1 MKIVTRILGVGLG
14 VVSAAVGGVTAGA
27 RAESGTEAPVWFP
40 ADAVVDVTRP
50 PYGAKPDD
58 GVDDTAAIQ
67 RAITDLVD
75 TGRTLYLPA
84 GVYEVSKPLVAK
96 DRDGRWRAHLT
107 IQGQG
112 RDRTILR
119 LADGA
124 AGFGDVAK
132 PAAVLATG
140 SHWEKGDG
148 LEGGGNKAFRNN
160 VFDLTIDTGARNPG
174 AIGIAWAVSNQG
186 VLKNVTVRSGDGA
199 GVAGIS
205 MRRQIPGPG
214 FITGVVVSGFDV
226 GIDVGDIQ
234 YGVTMEHVTV
244 SGQHVAGIRT
254 DKNLLHIRALT
265 SENTVPAIRMT
276 NLESGL
282 TLLDSRL
289 SGGAADTFAIDGN
302 GSVRLRRVEIN
313 GYRADAVRVRGVVA
327 EGRSQAELMAPGRL
341 GDTKA
346 AGELIAVEEA
356 PEPAVVKP
364 ENWVGVGA
372 RREGEADDTEAIRR
386 AFAAGRS
393 VVYFPAGRTYF
404 LSDTI
409 AVRPPVARVLGMGSE
424 ISLGAAEAP
433 FSDRAKPRPLFRIE
447 GGEGAPALF
456 FERMFFNAQ
465 YPGEVLFEND
475 SPRDLVIRH
484 SMGWVGGDGS
494 RRSYRNTARA
504 TGRLFV
510 EDVFLPGWEFTG
522 QRVWAR
528 QLNPENWDSDGSEA
542 QVINRGGRLWVLG
555 FKTEGAAPFLA
566 TTAGGVTELL
576 GAYNYVSAAK
586 TDPLPR
592 AAVPYVI
599 EDATAAL
606 AFTTENFRPEDYAV
620 YIRETRDGKVVGQA
634 GGGDLWPRNG
644 RKGDRAFVATL
655 WRTGDR

>member
-1 MKIVTRILGVGLG
+1 MKIVMRILGVGLAVAG
-14 VVSAAVGGVTAGA
+14 AAAGGVA
-27 RAESGTEAPVWFP
+27 AEAAAHAAEAPVWFP
-40 ADAVVDVTRP
+40 ADAVIDATLP
-50 PYGAKPDD
+50 PYSAKPDD

-67 RAITDLVD
+67 RAMTDLVD

-84 GVYEVSKPLVAK
+84 GVYEVSKPLEAK
-96 DRDGRWRAHLT
+96 DREGHWRAHLT

-124 AGFGDVAK
+124 AGFGDAAK

-148 LEGGGNKAFRNN
+148 LAGGGNKAFRNN
-160 VFDLTIDTGARNPG
+160 VFDLTINTGARNPG

-186 VLKNVTVRSGDGA
+186 VLKNVNVRSGDGA

-214 FITGVVVSGFDV
+214 FITGVVVTGFDV
-226 GIDVGDIQ
+226 GVDVGDIQ

-244 SGQHVAGIRT
+244 KGQRVAGVRT
-254 DKNLLHIRALT
+254 EKNLLHIRRLT

-289 SGGAADTFAIDGN
+289 SGGAADALAIDGD
-302 GSVRLRRVEIN
+302 GSVRLRRVEID
-313 GYRADAVRVRGVVA
+313 GYRADAVRVRGTVVK
-327 EGRSQAELMAPGRL
+327 GRSHAEFLAPGRS
-341 GDTKA
+341 GDTQA
-346 AGELIAVEEA
+346 AGELIAIEES
-356 PEPAVVKP
+356 PEPAAVKP
-364 ENWVGVGA
+364 EEWVGVGA
-372 RREGEADDTEAIRR
+372 RREGEPDDTEAIRR
-386 AFAAGRS
+386 AFAAGKR

-409 AVRPPVARVLGMGSE
+409 AVRPPVVRVLGMGSE
-424 ISLGAAEAP
+424 ISLGAAQTP
-433 FSDRAKPRPLFRIE
+433 FNDRANPRPLFRIE
-447 GGEGAPALF
+447 GGEGAPVLF

-465 YPGEVLFEND
+465 YQGEVLFEND
-475 SPRDLVIRH
+475 SPRDLVIRY
-484 SMGWVGGDGS
+484 SMGWVGGEGS
-494 RRSYRNTARA
+494 RRSYQNTARA
-504 TGRLFV
+504 TGRVFV
-510 EDVFLPGWEFTG
+510 EDVFLPGWEFTN

-542 QVINRGGRLWVLG
+542 QVVNRGGRLWVLG

-586 TDPLPR
+586 PDPLPV
-592 AAVPYVI
+592 ASVPYVI

-620 YIRETRDGKVVGQA
+620 YIRETRGGKVLEWRGS
-634 GGGDLWPRNG
+634 DLWPRNG
-644 RKGDRAFVATL
+644 RKGDRSFVTTL
-655 WRTGDR
+655 WRTTER

>member
-1 MKIVTRILGVGLG
+1 MKIVTRVLGAAWA
-14 VVSAAVGGVTAGA
+14 VVSAAGSLVAEIGA
-27 RAESGTEAPVWFP
+27 DEPVWFP
-40 ADAVVDVTRP
+40 ADAVIDVTRP

-58 GVDDTAAIQ
+58 GADDTAAIQ
-67 RAITDLVD
+67 RAISDLVD
-75 TGRTLYLPA
+75 TGRTLYFPA
-84 GVYEVSKPLVAK
+84 GTYDVSKPLVSK
-96 DRDGRWRAHLT
+96 DREGRWRAHIT
-107 IQGQG
+107 FQGQG

-124 AGFGDVAK
+124 AGFGDPAK

-186 VLKNVTVRSGDGA
+186 VLKNVRVRSGDGA

-214 FITGVVVSGFDV
+214 FITRTEVAGFDV

-244 SGQHVAGIRT
+244 TGQRVAGVRT
-254 DKNLLHIRALT
+254 EKNLLHIRRLT
-265 SENTVPAIRMT
+265 SENAVPAIRMT

-289 SGGAADTFAIDGN
+289 GGGAADQFAIDGD
-302 GSVRLRRVEIN
+302 GSVRLRRVEIA
-313 GYRADAVRVRGVVA
+313 GYRADAVRVRGTVVK
-327 EGRSQAELMAPGRL
+327 GRSQAEFLAPGRS
-341 GDTKA
+341 GDTQA
-346 AGELIAVEEA
+346 AGELIAIEES
-356 PEPAVVKP
+356 PEPPAAKP
-364 ENWVGVGA
+364 KDWAGVGA
-372 RREGEADDTEAIRR
+372 RREGEPDDTEAIRR
-386 AFAAGRS
+386 AFAAGKG

-409 AVRPPVARVLGMGSE
+409 AVRPPVVRVTGMGSE
-424 ISLGAAEAP
+424 ISLGAAQAP
-433 FSDRAKPRPLFRIE
+433 FNDRANPRPLFRIE

-484 SMGWVGGDGS
+484 SMGWVGGEGS

-542 QVINRGGRLWVLG
+542 QVLNRGGRLWVLG

-586 TDPLPR
+586 PDPLPV
-592 AAVPYVI
+592 ASVPYVI

-620 YIRETRDGKVVGQA
+620 YIRETRGGKIVEWKGA
-634 GGGDLWPRNG
+634 DLWPRNG
-644 RKGDRAFVATL
+644 RPGDRAFVATL
-655 WRTGDR
+655 WRTAER